1 MTLNNLANAI
11 RLIKKYNLDQSDVML
26 MDTVA
31 KAANNPDAA
40 TVMQVIAD
48 CAVASRAKSHAR
60 VKKLCAQGLL
70 RKVEH
75 PNGNMR
81 FKRLEFGPEYLSLLT
96 DLRSV

>member
-1 MTLNNLANAI
+1 MTLDNLANAL
-11 RLIKKYNLDQSDVML
+11 RLINKYNLDQSDVML

-31 KAANNPDAA
+31 KSAGNPDAG

-48 CAVASRAKSHAR
+48 CAVASRGKLQVR

-81 FKRLEFGPEYLSLLT
+81 FKRLEFGPEYLRLMAE
-96 DLRSV
+96 LRSV